1 MKIGKWNI
9 QIWRSHG
16 FSFLFHYQGKWNDG
30 TQKRLYVLWWEINA
44 DSTVLNQNKEDE
56 TSRFNSIKP
65 KQRR

>member
-1 MKIGKWNI
+1 MDLV
-9 QIWRSHG
+9 
-16 FSFLFHYQGKWNDG
+16 FLFHYQGKWNDG